1 MFENNIIAEIFNPKT
16 TIYPWLNTTW
26 ILIIKETVLLLN
38 VLRKATGWDF
48 LSPASTVNIFHTVA
62 HFVSRARACSKRAG
76 TLKSQGNEQ
85 GNTVTRNE
93 TVHRTPSVEGW
104 RQVLPLKK
112 RGERDIEKIR
122 EREREKQ
129 ISRWPN
135 VGGSER
141 DRRKCIFKYWK
152 DFLPID

>member
-93 TVHRTPSVEGW
+93 TVHRTLCELFCGRMTSSFTTQEAW
-104 RQVLPLKK
+104 RKGYRENK
-112 RGERDIEKIR
+112 RKRKR
-122 EREREKQ
+122 ETNFE
-129 ISRWPN
+129 IA
-135 VGGSER
+135 
-141 DRRKCIFKYWK
+141 
-152 DFLPID
+152 